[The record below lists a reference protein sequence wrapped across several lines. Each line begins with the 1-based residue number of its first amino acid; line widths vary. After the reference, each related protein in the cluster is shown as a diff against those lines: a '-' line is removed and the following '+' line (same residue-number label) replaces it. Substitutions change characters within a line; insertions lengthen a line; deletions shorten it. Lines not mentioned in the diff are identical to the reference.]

1 MSPAIAVHQVEPQ
14 AFVSVREHCEQR
26 EIPGFVQR
34 AFGVLFRCLGEMSIA
49 PSGRPFVIYHA
60 FGPDGVDAEVA
71 LPVRERIPETEQVMN
86 GALPALCVARVVHL
100 GPYGAIGQA
109 YAALATW
116 IEDHGCQASG
126 LVLERYLVGPGDG
139 VPASQ
144 FRTEIEMPLV
154 QEAVAAPV

>member
-14 AFVSVREHCEQR
+14 AFVSVREHCQQR
-26 EIPGFVQR
+26 DIPGFVER
-34 AFGVLFRCLGEMSIA
+34 AFGELYRRLWEMSIA

-71 LPVRERIPETEQVMN
+71 LPVRERIAETEHVMN
-86 GALPALCVARVVHL
+86 GALPALCVARVLHL
-100 GPYGAIGQA
+100 GPYDAIGDS
-109 YAALATW
+109 YSALATW
-116 IEDHGCQASG
+116 IEDHGYQTSG
-126 LVLERYLVGPGDG
+126 PVLERYLLGPRDG
-139 VPASQ
+139 VPASR